1 MTRENGVLLP
11 AKRNRDLSR
20 SSQRSL
26 LPDNTRLIIRNIII
40 ISREQYGYKL
50 TKQRIN
56 LASGRTFIDGEIEH
70 INPCRHEFQRDL
82 SLVLSI
88 LISPGYS
95 YYIPSI
101 RHNIIC
107 IPFECVSE
115 YKRGTLIVRW
125 TWWPKIPSAGKF
137 KFYTL
142 VGYNSPKNFDF
153 CYTYTRFSYHII
165 SLESLTYYR
174 AHIIIVCSTDF
185 P

>member
-20 SSQRSL
+20 SSQRPP

-40 ISREQYGYKL
+40 ISREQYGCKL

-70 INPCRHEFQRDL
+70 INPCRHEFQCDL
-82 SLVLSI
+82 PLVLSI

-95 YYIPSI
+95 YYISSI

-107 IPFECVSE
+107 IPFERVSE
-115 YKRGTLIVRW
+115 YKRGTFVRW
-125 TWWPKIPSAGKF
+125 TWWPKNPSAE
-137 KFYTL
+137 
-142 VGYNSPKNFDF
+142 NFIF
-153 CYTYTRFSYHII
+153 
-165 SLESLTYYR
+165 
-174 AHIIIVCSTDF
+174 
-185 P
+185 